1 MSGTLG
7 FGSSPSRTWR
17 SVRHTP
23 HAATA
28 SSTWPG
34 PGSGR
39 GMSAARRGRRGA
51 SRIMARICRSPV
63 PICRSC
69 ATQRRAVWIRLRRAL
84 GLPPLPGFCCASV
97 SGASMIDLG
106 SAPKVRNP
114 VRILLVDDQ
123 VVFRV
128 AVRALLERHRDLV
141 VVGEAGRGEA
151 AVASAKATRPDV
163 VLMDLAMPGKGG
175 IEATRRI
182 TRLGIGAR
190 VLVLTALPQEREL
203 LDALDAGATGFVEK
217 MEAAEHLVNG
227 IRAVAGGG
235 LFLGP
240 DAAKFVV
247 LQRYQRQGQA
257 EDEKVAADRLSG
269 RAPGSGTAR
278 PGPQTTGSRGR
289 N

>member
-1 MSGTLG
+1 
-7 FGSSPSRTWR
+7 
-17 SVRHTP
+17 
-23 HAATA
+23 
-28 SSTWPG
+28 
-34 PGSGR
+34 
-39 GMSAARRGRRGA
+39 
-51 SRIMARICRSPV
+51 
-63 PICRSC
+63 
-69 ATQRRAVWIRLRRAL
+69 
-84 GLPPLPGFCCASV
+84 
-97 SGASMIDLG
+97 MIDFG
-106 SAPKVRNP
+106 SAPRVRNP

-123 VVFRV
+123 VIFRT
-128 AVRALLERHRDLV
+128 AVRALLEPHRDLV
-141 VVGEAGRGEA
+141 VVGEAGRGEE
-151 AVASAKATRPDV
+151 AVASAEAARPDV

-182 TRLGIGAR
+182 MRLGIGAR

-203 LDALDAGATGFVEK
+203 LDAGASGFVEK

-227 IRAVAGGG
+227 IRAVAAGR

>member
-1 MSGTLG
+1 
-7 FGSSPSRTWR
+7 
-17 SVRHTP
+17 
-23 HAATA
+23 
-28 SSTWPG
+28 
-34 PGSGR
+34 
-39 GMSAARRGRRGA
+39 
-51 SRIMARICRSPV
+51 
-63 PICRSC
+63 
-69 ATQRRAVWIRLRRAL
+69 
-84 GLPPLPGFCCASV
+84 
-97 SGASMIDLG
+97 MIDFG
-106 SAPKVRNP
+106 SAPRVRNP

-123 VVFRV
+123 VIFRT
-128 AVRALLERHRDLV
+128 AVRALLEPHRDLV
-141 VVGEAGRGEA
+141 VVGEAGRGEE
-151 AVASAKATRPDV
+151 AVASVEAARPDV
-163 VLMDLAMPGKGG
+163 VVMDLAMPGKGG

-182 TRLGIGAR
+182 MRLGIGAR

-203 LDALDAGATGFVEK
+203 LDALDAGASGFVEK

-227 IRAVAGGG
+227 IRAVAAGR

>member
-1 MSGTLG
+1 MST
-7 FGSSPSRTWR
+7 
-17 SVRHTP
+17 
-23 HAATA
+23 
-28 SSTWPG
+28 
-34 PGSGR
+34 
-39 GMSAARRGRRGA
+39 ARRGRRGT
-51 SRIMARICRSPV
+51 SSIMARICRYPV
-63 PICRSC
+63 SICRSC
-69 ATQRRAVWIRLRRAL
+69 ATQRRAAWAPLRRAL
-84 GLPPLPGFCCASV
+84 GLLPLPEFCCQCASV
-97 SGASMIDLG
+97 SGALMIDFG
-106 SAPKVRNP
+106 SAPRVRNP

-123 VVFRV
+123 VIFRT
-128 AVRALLERHRDLV
+128 AVRALLEPHRDLV
-141 VVGEAGRGEA
+141 VVGEAGRGEE
-151 AVASAKATRPDV
+151 AVASAEAARPDV
-163 VLMDLAMPGKGG
+163 VVMDLAMPGKGG

-182 TRLGIGAR
+182 MRLGIGAR

-203 LDALDAGATGFVEK
+203 LDALDAGASGFVEK

-227 IRAVAGGG
+227 IRAVAAGR